1 MHYLIGLKDLFI
13 YFILE
18 LGIIPFF
25 FAEWVSFHLNSL
37 FSDL

>member
-25 FAEWVSFHLNSL
+25 FAEMGIIPFKFFV
-37 FSDL
+37 